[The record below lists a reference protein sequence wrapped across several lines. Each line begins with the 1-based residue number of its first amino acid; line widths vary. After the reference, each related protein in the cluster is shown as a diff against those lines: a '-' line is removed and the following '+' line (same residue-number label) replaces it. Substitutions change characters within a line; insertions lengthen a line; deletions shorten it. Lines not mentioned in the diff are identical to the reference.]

1 MGWFKQSAPQLK
13 SADEWE
19 QLPHRA
25 KASFLRSLEPRDLD
39 EQAKIIAAAS
49 PHQRSSAKDILDG
62 WSGQGLLDE

>member
-25 KASFLRSLEPRDLD
+25 KASFLRSLESRDLGD
-39 EQAKIIAAAS
+39 QARIIAAAS
-49 PHQRSSAKDILDG
+49 PHRRSTAEDILSG
-62 WSGQGLLDE
+62 WAGQGLLDD